1 MTTCIIKRL
10 FLCNKATKGSPFVA
24 FARCRNNFDLQNING
39 KLCVLDMIMV
49 LLYSYVFFQSGDAP
63 TPSSNQKKAPN
74 ATPTSNK
81 KQQQQTP
88 GSSQKTKKVVLKGG
102 LLVEDVKEGHG
113 PEARPGATVR
123 GWRHI
128 MKGGL

>member
-1 MTTCIIKRL
+1 MTL
-10 FLCNKATKGSPFVA
+10 
-24 FARCRNNFDLQNING
+24 
-39 KLCVLDMIMV
+39 
-49 LLYSYVFFQSGDAP
+49 QSGDAP
-63 TPSSNQKKAPN
+63 TPSSNQKKTPN

-123 GWRHI
+123 GLAKYNVGRTVTSFYI
-128 MKGGL
+128 SNIIVSDFYF